1 MQINQYLCNLF
12 YRTLL
17 LFENHMMRNIYILLI
32 SFMLISWSV
41 QAQERVSGF
50 KPLAE
55 PDRIVLNLKGDP
67 ATSMAL
73 TWRTDT
79 TIHESVAR
87 IARNQPGIF
96 LPDSSVSVTGTYTD
110 VQGDG
115 IIARYH
121 SVYFTGLTPETGYAY
136 CAGSGSAASE
146 WFTFTTAATDVS
158 PVTFLW
164 LGDSQ
169 GSISLY
175 SRVIRQ
181 AFRSEPEAA
190 FMIFT
195 GDLVD
200 GGAGSELLDDEWGEW
215 YKAAGF
221 ITAVLPVLATPGN
234 HEYYVPG
241 DRQKRELNRYWRPG
255 FTLPENG
262 PEGLEE
268 TAYSVD
274 YQGVRIIS
282 INSNEMVRDTE
293 YTKAQVQ
300 WVEEQLKNN
309 PCRWTVMMFHHPLF
323 STAARRTDTTF
334 RDLLKPLID
343 RYGVDLVLTGHDHT
357 YARGVIMPD
366 VQEKQSKA
374 AGTIFVVS
382 VSGPKQYA
390 QDAEKWWEVGM
401 SNTQVWQSIS
411 VNGNELTFKAYDGA
425 GKLIDQ
431 VVTRKEK
438 NGAKKFVT
446 LSDK

>member
-1 MQINQYLCNLF
+1 MK
-12 YRTLL
+12 
-17 LFENHMMRNIYILLI
+17 NIFVLLI
-32 SFMLISWSV
+32 SFILISGSA

-50 KPLAE
+50 KPLAD
-55 PDRIVLNLKGDP
+55 PDRVVLNLKGDP

-79 TIHESVAR
+79 TIHESVAM

-96 LPDSSVSVTGTYTD
+96 LPDSSVLVTGTYSD

-115 IIARYH
+115 IIARSH

-136 CAGSGSAASE
+136 RAGSGSAASE
-146 WFTFTTAATDVS
+146 WFTFTTAAAEAK
-158 PVTFLW
+158 PLTFLW
-164 LGDSQ
+164 FGDSQ

-200 GGAGSELLDDEWGEW
+200 GGSGSILHDDEWGEW

-221 ITAVLPVLATPGN
+221 ITAELPLLATPGN
-234 HEYYVPG
+234 HEYYDPF
-241 DRQKRELNRYWRPG
+241 DRQKRDLNKYWRPG

-262 PEGLEE
+262 PAGLEE

-274 YQGVRIIS
+274 YQGVRIIA
-282 INSNEMVRDTE
+282 INSNEMMRNPE
-293 YTKAQVQ
+293 YAKAQAQ

-309 PCRWTVMMFHHPLF
+309 PCRWTVMMFHHPVF
-323 STAARRTDTTF
+323 TTAAK
-334 RDLLKPLID
+334 RDNTALRELLKPLID

-357 YARGVIMPD
+357 YARGVIKPEG
-366 VQEKQSKA
+366 QEKGEKSV
-374 AGTIFVVS
+374 GTIYVVS

-390 QDAEKWWEVGM
+390 QDAEKWWDVGLT
-401 SNTQVWQSIS
+401 NTQLWQTVSI
-411 VNGNELTFKAYDGA
+411 NGSELTFKAFDA
-425 GKLIDQ
+425 TGKLVDQ
-431 VVTRKEK
+431 VVIRKK
-438 NGAKKFVT
+438 NNGAKELVT
-446 LSDK
+446 LAGK